1 MSQRLKSKTSLSLIP
16 ERLSS
21 NKSGSIF
28 LKGLSY
34 PVINLST
41 QMQTKLFTAG
51 NTDET
56 HQGEQPWLQEQKY
69 LLLWALPHHS
79 ANQL

>member
-28 LKGLSY
+28 LKGLF
-34 PVINLST
+34 NLST
-41 QMQTKLFTAG
+41 QKQTKLFTAG